1 MNSFFKGFR
10 VVVFIVCIF
19 FAIFLFSNKDIACV
33 ISGILVLI
41 AGISVIKNPSKRK
54 NIKKAV
60 EQTKMGNKYY

>member
-10 VVVFIVCIF
+10 IVVFVVCIL

-54 NIKKAV
+54 V
-60 EQTKMGNKYY
+60 C